1 MRSSI
6 WLLIPPALGLWVCFG
21 PLGTATPAAPP
32 ATDAATGWPVREF
45 LLGVAVGAFVAAA
58 ASAIGRRSRTR
69 RAVEIG
75 QTVALSSSSRV
86 HVLRVDGRTMLVGES
101 RRGLDVLA
109 PSTPVTR
116 NSKETRVVL
125 GNYRALLERAGR
137 KAPP

>member
-21 PLGTATPAAPP
+21 PLGTATPSAPT
-32 ATDAATGWPVREF
+32 ATDAATGWAVPEF
-45 LLGVAVGAFVAAA
+45 LLGVALGAFVAAA
-58 ASAIGRRSRTR
+58 ASRIGRRKRTR

-75 QTVALSSSSRV
+75 QTVTLSDSSRV
-86 HVLRVDGRTMLVGES
+86 HVLRVDGRTLLVGES
-101 RRGLDVLA
+101 GRGLDVLA
-109 PSTPVTR
+109 PLTR

-137 KAPP
+137 KAPS